1 MENHYIIGTF
11 VIDGDISKAV
21 QPVYPEGWKEENFQ
35 FDFTNPMGELLS
47 DMDDPYA
54 LGLFIKKFN
63 VQPGQ
68 FKVKDIS
75 SECDHNPCPT
85 IWASVDVDVFNQ
97 WSDEMKLFWVKDIHP
112 EITVKIDYPGATI
125 HTQAVGAED
134 YQVPFNELLA
144 NFG

>member
-11 VIDGDISKAV
+11 VINGDISKAV
-21 QPVYPEGWKEENFQ
+21 QPVYPEGWEEENFQ

-54 LGLFIKKFN
+54 LGLFIKKFD
-63 VQPGQ
+63 VQSGQ

-75 SECDHNPCPT
+75 SECDYNPCPT

-97 WSDEMKLFWVKDIHP
+97 WSDEMKLFWAKDIHP
-112 EITVKIDYPGATI
+112 EITVKIDYPGATV

-134 YQVPFNELLA
+134 YQVPFNKLLA